1 MIVQKALRLKSGV
14 DRDIRAAPGSGDN
27 PYLTLDNPAGWVS
40 GDGNAPFS
48 TTDALK
54 LSAVYGAVD
63 YVCNFVSALPVY
75 VFDRQARKRI
85 ADHPLM
91 PILTLRPN
99 EAQTPSDFKRMMTR
113 HLELRGNA
121 YAFICRSPSTG
132 RPSELIPLLPDYV
145 ELGEV
150 DGSLTY
156 FYTHPTSGK
165 LYRLFPADVLHYKGN
180 SADGYRGESVLKYA
194 ARTLRI
200 ARSSAQFE
208 EAVYLNGAHPSGVLQ
223 TDTDLSGL
231 SKIPDPKH
239 PERFLTRKENVRRTW
254 ENVYSGASNAFR
266 TIVLDN
272 GLKYQP
278 ISVSSFDAQFI
289 SARDL
294 TVADIARFFGVPLHA
309 LMAGK
314 QSYQSNEQNALE
326 FVQGKGMAILRSM
339 EEEDSY
345 KLLLGADLGKDLW
358 IKRNFEAR
366 LRGDSASRASFYR
379 ELWQM
384 GVFSPNDINALEDR
398 PDVDGGDVRMARLDS
413 VPLDEFREISLANAR
428 NKAVENEMV

>member
-1 MIVQKALRLKSGV
+1 MIVRKTALLKSNVG
-14 DRDIRAAPGSGDN
+14 RDIRGS
-27 PYLTLDNPAGWVS
+27 PAETPFLTLDNPKGWVS
-40 GDGNAPFS
+40 GEDAEILSS
-48 TTDALK
+48 TEALK

-75 VFDRQARKRI
+75 VFDRRNRQRM
-85 ADHPLM
+85 ADHSLM

-113 HLELRGNA
+113 CLELRGNA
-121 YAFICRSPSTG
+121 YAFICRDNSTG
-132 RPSELIPLLPDYV
+132 LPTELLPLLPDYV
-145 ELGEV
+145 DLDEI
-150 DGSLTY
+150 DGALTY
-156 FYTHPTSGK
+156 FYTHPTSGVV
-165 LYRLFPADVLHYKGN
+165 YRLSPCDVLHYKGN

-200 ARSSAQFE
+200 ARSAAQYE
-208 EAVYLNGAHPSGVLQ
+208 EAVYCNGSHPSGVLQ
-223 TDTDLSGL
+223 TDTDLSGM
-231 SKIPDPKH
+231 SDVPDPKN
-239 PERFLTRKENVRRTW
+239 PERYLSKKENMRRVW
-254 ENVYSGASNAFR
+254 ENVYAGSANAFR
-266 TIVLDN
+266 TAILDN
-272 GLKYQP
+272 GLTYQP
-278 ISVSSFDAQFI
+278 ITISSFDAQFI
-289 SARDL
+289 AARDL

-326 FVQGKGMAILRSM
+326 FVQGKGMALLRMM

-345 KLLLGADLGKDLW
+345 KMLLGSDLQRDLW

-366 LRGDSASRASFYR
+366 LRGDSASRASFYQS
-379 ELWQM
+379 LWQM
-384 GVFSPNDINALEDR
+384 GVFSPNDINRLEDR

-428 NKAVENEMV
+428 NKAVENTMV